1 MGSVPNN
8 SDISLKVLGYCE
20 SDQETIKHHIRLKSL
35 HSLQKMN
42 GEFTLVYTY
51 KGELGII
58 TSLIGAMQYFYFYD
72 GFKFSHGE
80 CVLDIID
87 ELGLAWE
94 WDWGSV
100 GDLCEQENLTQN
112 KTMHRSIKKVAAGTI
127 LTFRE
132 ELKIRTINLL
142 DSMKICDANPLD
154 AISIFNQE
162 VLKWSGTKPII
173 SLSGGFDSRVI
184 LSSML
189 YQGIY
194 PTVVTLGKSTNSDM
208 QVSQMIAK
216 EFLLDQVKVELSLDD
231 FIRHGERIATI
242 TNGSKPSCHW
252 HTYLYPRK
260 AGISKDESFFVGTL
274 GEFARSYYFDKGF
287 VSLLND
293 SLPRISQERF
303 WQLKLSRHRTFLY
316 KEDQF
321 LCKQLQQEINPDG
334 IKKRAYRN
342 ALLSKGEFLSGGSRY
357 YLEQRVP
364 NFYANGIS
372 MYNDTS
378 SWRSPFHNIKWLEI
392 IWSLSDQWK
401 LGSNWHR
408 LAIKRNFP
416 RLLEFP
422 EEKGF
427 SKTNMLSKAPPLYW
441 LPFMQRLK
449 YKSYD
454 MSAVWFTNPE
464 IKSLILDSGS
474 LLDEFIERTLCESI
488 LEQHRTYM
496 NRTRAISFL
505 LTILYFKIALS
516 RRGK

>member
-1 MGSVPNN
+1 MGSGPNS
-8 SDISLKVLGYCE
+8 SDIFLKIIGYCE
-20 SDQETIKHHIRLKSL
+20 SDQASIKNYIRSKSL
-35 HSLQKMN
+35 HSLQRMS
-42 GEFTLVYTY
+42 GEFTVIYTY
-51 KGELGII
+51 NGELGII

-72 GFKFSHGE
+72 GLRFSHGE
-80 CVLDIID
+80 CVLEIID
-87 ELGLAWE
+87 DLDLQWD

-100 GDLCEQENLTQN
+100 GDLCEQENLSQN
-112 KTMHRSIKKVAAGTI
+112 RTMHKHIKKVAAGTI
-127 LTFRE
+127 LTFKER
-132 ELKIRTINLL
+132 LKVRTVNIL
-142 DSMKICDANPLD
+142 DNTKICDANPLD

-162 VLKWSGTKPII
+162 VMKWSGTKPIL

-189 YQGIY
+189 HQDIY
-194 PTVVTLGKSTNSDM
+194 PTVVTLGKSDNSDM

-216 EFLLDQVKVELSLDD
+216 EFLLDQVNIELSLDD
-231 FIRHGERIATI
+231 FICHGERIATI

-252 HTYLYPRK
+252 HTYLYPKK
-260 AGISKDESFFVGTL
+260 AGISKDDSFFVGTL

-287 VSLLND
+287 LSLLND
-293 SLPRISQERF
+293 SLPSFTQERF

-316 KEDQF
+316 HENHF
-321 LCKQLQQEINPDG
+321 LCTELQQEIGPEG
-334 IKKRAYRN
+334 IKKRAKRN
-342 ALLSKGEFLSGGSRY
+342 AFLSKGEFLSGGSRY

-364 NFYANGIS
+364 HFYANGIS

-378 SWRSPFHNIKWLEI
+378 SWRSPFHNNKWLEI

-416 RLLEFP
+416 RLLCFP

-427 SKTNMLSKAPPLYW
+427 NKTNMLSKAPPLYW
-441 LPFMQRLK
+441 LPIMQRLK

-454 MSAVWFTNPE
+454 MSAEWFTDPR
-464 IKSLILDSGS
+464 IKSLILDHRSS
-474 LLDEFIERTLCESI
+474 LDEFMDRRLCESI
-488 LEQHRTYM
+488 LDQHATFM

-505 LTILYFKIALS
+505 LTIVYFKMALS
-516 RRGK
+516 RRGR